1 MKKGEATK
9 QHLLELAKAEFLK
22 KGYSEASVRNIA
34 KTAGLTT
41 GAVFRYFP
49 DKAALF
55 DALVSEAADT
65 LMNQFKAAQDAHFDL
80 IPEEK
85 TTESI
90 ELSTDY
96 LNHFINYIY
105 DNFDAF
111 KLVICCSEGT
121 RYANYIH
128 DLVELEVSQTE
139 VYYEKLRQLGKLEG
153 SISHDL
159 HHMITSAYFTA
170 VFETVAHD
178 MDRERAIEYVN
189 ELAAF
194 FNYGWN
200 GLLRLI

>member
-1 MKKGEATK
+1 MQKGEATK

-22 KGYSEASVRNIA
+22 KDIA
-34 KTAGLTT
+34 KHQFVILPKTAGLTT

-49 DKAALF
+49 DKVALF
-55 DALVSEAADT
+55 DALVSDAADT

-85 TTESI
+85 TTESLD
-90 ELSTDY
+90 LSTEY

-194 FNYGWN
+194 FNHGWN
-200 GLLRLI
+200 GLLRLV

>member
-1 MKKGEATK
+1 MQKGEATK

-34 KTAGLTT
+34 KIAGLTT
-41 GAVFRYFP
+41 GAVFRYYP

-55 DALVSEAADT
+55 DVLVSEAADT

-80 IPEEK
+80 IPEDK
-85 TTESI
+85 VAQSR

-96 LNHFINYIY
+96 LNYFINYIY

-111 KLVICCSEGT
+111 KLVICCAEGT

-128 DLVELEVSQTE
+128 DLVELEVAQTE
-139 VYYEKLRQLGKLEG
+139 LYYDRLRQLGKLEG
-153 SISHDL
+153 TVSREL

-178 MDRERAIEYVN
+178 MTREHAIQYVN
-189 ELAAF
+189 ELATF
-194 FNYGWN
+194 FNCGWE
-200 GLLRLI
+200 GMLRFK

>member
-1 MKKGEATK
+1 MQKGEATK

-22 KGYSEASVRNIA
+22 TGYSEASLRNIA

-41 GAVFRYFP
+41 GAVFLYFP
-49 DKAALF
+49 DKIALF
-55 DALVSEAADT
+55 AALVSDAADT

-85 TTESI
+85 TTESLD
-90 ELSTDY
+90 LSTEY

-159 HHMITSAYFTA
+159 HHMIASAYFTA

-194 FNYGWN
+194 FNHGWN
-200 GLLRLI
+200 GLLRLV

>member
-1 MKKGEATK
+1 MQKGEATK

-49 DKAALF
+49 DKVALF
-55 DALVSEAADT
+55 DALVSDAADT

-85 TTESI
+85 TTESLD
-90 ELSTDY
+90 LSTEY

-153 SISHDL
+153 SINHDL

>member
-1 MKKGEATK
+1 MQKGEATK

-49 DKAALF
+49 DKVALF
-55 DALVSEAADT
+55 DALVSDAVDT

-85 TTESI
+85 TTESLD
-90 ELSTDY
+90 LSTEY

-194 FNYGWN
+194 FNHGWN
-200 GLLRLI
+200 GLLRLK

>member
-1 MKKGEATK
+1 MQKGEATT
-9 QHLLELAKAEFLK
+9 QHLLELAKVEFLK

-41 GAVFRYFP
+41 GAVFRYYP

-80 IPEEK
+80 IPEDK
-85 TTESI
+85 VAQSR
-90 ELSTDY
+90 ELSTGY
-96 LNHFINYIY
+96 LNHFINFIY
-105 DNFDAF
+105 NNFDAF

-121 RYANYIH
+121 KYSSYIH
-128 DLVELEVSQTE
+128 ELVEIEVVQTE
-139 VYYEKLRQLGKLEG
+139 LYYDRLRQLGKLEG
-153 SISHDL
+153 TVSREL

-178 MDRERAIEYVN
+178 MTREHAIQYVN
-189 ELAAF
+189 ELATF
-194 FNYGWN
+194 FNCGWE
-200 GLLRLI
+200 GMLRLK

>member
-1 MKKGEATK
+1 MQKGEATK

-41 GAVFRYFP
+41 GAVFRYYP

-80 IPEEK
+80 IPEDK
-85 TTESI
+85 VAQSR
-90 ELSTDY
+90 ELSTGY
-96 LNHFINYIY
+96 LNHFINFIY
-105 DNFDAF
+105 NNFDAF

-121 RYANYIH
+121 KYSSYIH
-128 DLVELEVSQTE
+128 ELVEIEVVQTE
-139 VYYEKLRQLGKLEG
+139 LYYDRLRQLGKLEG
-153 SISHDL
+153 TVSREL

-178 MDRERAIEYVN
+178 MTREHAIQYVN
-189 ELAAF
+189 ELATF
-194 FNYGWN
+194 FNCGWE
-200 GLLRLI
+200 GMLRLK

>member
-1 MKKGEATK
+1 MQKGEATK

-49 DKAALF
+49 DKVALF
-55 DALVSEAADT
+55 DALVSDAADT
-65 LMNQFKAAQDAHFDL
+65 LMNHFKAAQDAHFDL

-85 TTESI
+85 TTESLD
-90 ELSTDY
+90 LSTEH

>member
-1 MKKGEATK
+1 MQKGEATK

-41 GAVFRYFP
+41 GAVFRYYP

-80 IPEEK
+80 IPEDK
-85 TTESI
+85 VTQSR
-90 ELSTDY
+90 ELSTGY
-96 LNHFINYIY
+96 LNHFINFIY

-121 RYANYIH
+121 KYSSYIH
-128 DLVELEVSQTE
+128 ELVEIEVVQTE
-139 VYYEKLRQLGKLEG
+139 LYYDRLRQLGKLEG
-153 SISHDL
+153 TVSREL

-178 MDRERAIEYVN
+178 MTREHAIQYVN
-189 ELAAF
+189 ELATF
-194 FNYGWN
+194 FNCGWE
-200 GLLRLI
+200 GMLRLK

>member
-1 MKKGEATK
+1 MHKGDATK
-9 QHLLELAKAEFLK
+9 HHLLELAKVEILK

-41 GAVFRYFP
+41 GAVFRYYP

-55 DALVSEAADT
+55 DALVSEVADT

-80 IPEEK
+80 IPEDK
-85 TTESI
+85 VAQSR
-90 ELSTDY
+90 ELSTGY
-96 LNHFINYIY
+96 LNHFINFIY

-121 RYANYIH
+121 KYSSYIH
-128 DLVELEVSQTE
+128 ELVEIEVVQTE
-139 VYYEKLRQLGKLEG
+139 LYYDRLRQLGKLEG
-153 SISHDL
+153 TVSREL

-178 MDRERAIEYVN
+178 MTREHAIQYVN
-189 ELAAF
+189 ELATF
-194 FNYGWN
+194 FNCGWE
-200 GLLRLI
+200 GMLRLK

>member
-1 MKKGEATK
+1 MQKGEETK

-41 GAVFRYFP
+41 GAVFRYYP

-80 IPEEK
+80 IPEDK
-85 TTESI
+85 VAQSR
-90 ELSTDY
+90 ELSTGY
-96 LNHFINYIY
+96 LNHFINFIY

-121 RYANYIH
+121 KYSSYIH
-128 DLVELEVSQTE
+128 ELVEIEVVQTE
-139 VYYEKLRQLGKLEG
+139 LYYDRLRQLGKLEG
-153 SISHDL
+153 TVSREL

-178 MDRERAIEYVN
+178 MTREHAIQYVN
-189 ELAAF
+189 ELATF
-194 FNYGWN
+194 FNCGWE
-200 GLLRLI
+200 GMLRLK

>member
-1 MKKGEATK
+1 MQKGEATK

-41 GAVFRYFP
+41 GAVFRYYP

-80 IPEEK
+80 IPEDK
-85 TTESI
+85 VAQSR
-90 ELSTDY
+90 ELSTGY
-96 LNHFINYIY
+96 LNHFINFIY

-121 RYANYIH
+121 KYSSYIH
-128 DLVELEVSQTE
+128 ELVEIEVVQTE
-139 VYYEKLRQLGKLEG
+139 LYYDRLRQLGKLEG
-153 SISHDL
+153 TVSREL

-178 MDRERAIEYVN
+178 MTREHAIQYVN
-189 ELAAF
+189 ELATF
-194 FNYGWN
+194 FNCGWE
-200 GLLRLI
+200 GMLRLK